1 MDVSATALEVVAADV
16 DQAADD
22 EREIARQARSMQH
35 LRDLGWSWT
44 HILNGE
50 SAPGILTRLRDSA
63 HKLLHATSQLTAAL
77 AHGLHEEGQSL
88 RQIGHLLGVTHQRV
102 SAILRH
108 REVG

>member
-1 MDVSATALEVVAADV
+1 MSATALEVLAANA
-16 DQAADD
+16 DQAADE
-22 EREIARQARSMQH
+22 ERKIARQARSMQY

-50 SAPGILTRLRDSA
+50 AAPGILVRLRDSA
-63 HKLLHATSQLTAAL
+63 HKLLQATSQLTAAL
-77 AHGLHEEGQSL
+77 ALGLHEEGQSL
-88 RQIGHLLGVTHQRV
+88 RQIGQLIGVTHQRV